1 MMSRKETNK
10 LIDMIEEGL
19 LDPKDVV
26 IMCVKYMSED
36 DVADMMDINELSD
49 RFFEDDEEVDTEEED

>member
-10 LIDMIEEGL
+10 LIDMIEKGL

-36 DVADMMDINELSD
+36 DVAEMMDINELSE

>member
-36 DVADMMDINELSD
+36 DVAEMMDINELSD